1 MRGLAEMLTMP
12 ERSFRCGPLALQR
25 ILSIAKSPP
34 SPDSL
39 MALEDSRSTPNGLS
53 LTSVQAASVR
63 AGMNFR
69 MALRAP
75 GAQIVTPAVVHWK
88 VGHYAAVLG
97 NNADGRYQVEDA
109 TFGQA
114 VRISPD
120 TLDAQAS
127 GDVLVP
133 P

>member
-63 AGMNFR
+63 AGVNFR
-69 MALRAP
+69 MAFRAP

-88 VGHYAAVLG
+88 GGHYAAGLG
-97 NNADGRYQVEDA
+97 KNADRRYQVEDA
-109 TFGQA
+109 TFGPA
-114 VRISPD
+114 LRITPD
-120 TLDAQAS
+120 TLAPPPS
-127 GDVLVP
+127 GYFP
-133 P
+133 

>member
-53 LTSVQAASVR
+53 LTSVPAASVR

-69 MALRAP
+69 MAFRAP
-75 GAQIVTPAVVHWK
+75 WAQIGPPAVVHWTG
-88 VGHYAAVLG
+88 GHYAALFRQD
-97 NNADGRYQVEDA
+97 ADGRYPVEHA
-109 TFGQA
+109 AF
-114 VRISPD
+114 RP
-120 TLDAQAS
+120 
-127 GDVLVP
+127 
-133 P
+133 